1 MLVGLLTHPVGN
13 IIQVCVCV
21 SVLIVVADGGED
33 VDWEKTSLKPYM
45 D

>member
-1 MLVGLLTHPVGN
+1 MLAGLLTYPVGN
-13 IIQVCVCV
+13 IIRVRACV
-21 SVLIVVADGGED
+21 SVLIAVADGGED